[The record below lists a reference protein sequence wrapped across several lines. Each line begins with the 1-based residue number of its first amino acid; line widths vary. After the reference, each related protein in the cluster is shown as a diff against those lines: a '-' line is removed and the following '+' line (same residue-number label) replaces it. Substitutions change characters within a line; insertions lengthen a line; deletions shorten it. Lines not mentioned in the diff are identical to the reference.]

1 MSAIIESTL
10 LAHKWKINRSALG
23 EDVYGKF
30 RCLQISAFVFEGI
43 FKAQHINV
51 NAIDYVYERKLTF
64 LEVVIDDSA
73 VDEFYEKSAYLWR
86 AIYEDL
92 PLHRNDRWDS
102 KRRRPIVSDAY
113 RDHATGDLILM
124 IKFNVN
130 SVRYIFPNADDMK
143 LNDCLDSR
151 YI

>member
-10 LAHKWKINRSALG
+10 LAYKWKINRSATG
-23 EDVYGKF
+23 EDVYEKF
-30 RCLQISAFVFEGI
+30 RCLQISAFVFEKI
-43 FKAQHINV
+43 FKAHHINV
-51 NAIDYVYERKLTF
+51 NAINYTYENKLTF
-64 LEVVIDDSA
+64 LEVVIDDSS
-73 VDEFYEKSAYLWR
+73 VEKFYEKSSLLWR

-92 PLHRNDRWDS
+92 PLHRNDKWDL
-102 KRRRPIVSDAY
+102 KRRKPIVSEAY
-113 RDHATGDLILM
+113 RDHATGDLTLM

-143 LNDCLDSR
+143 RNDCRESQ